1 MKWIKKV
8 AETPLT
14 TIAKVIDSLAS
25 TPNDRRNAPSVRAVR
40 EGIAQAASETMY
52 PVGSIYMSVYE
63 VNPHDL
69 FGGTWTQ
76 IKDKFLLASGDTYEN
91 GVTGGSASQNYTPGG
106 TVGGHKLTMDEMPSH
121 KHGINNFL
129 AYYSGDPSV
138 EDLGYFAANSYKTN
152 KAVYYAENKSTVFA
166 GGGEGTQET
175 SFTRLDNKTHTHSF
189 TGTQTTF
196 DKMPPYLAVNVWVR
210 TA

>member
-1 MKWIKKV
+1 MRWLKKV

-14 TIAKVIDSLAS
+14 SIAKVIDSIVPS
-25 TPNDRRNAPSVRAVR
+25 TNDRRNAPSIHAVR

-76 IKDKFLLASGDTYEN
+76 IKDKFLLASGDTYAN
-91 GVTGGSASQNYTPGG
+91 GATGGSASQTYTLGG
-106 TVGGHKLTMDEMPSH
+106 TVGGHKLTMEEMPSH
-121 KHGINNFL
+121 KHGYLNKL
-129 AYYSGDPSV
+129 AYASGEPTID
-138 EDLGYFAANSYKTN
+138 DLGYFAASSYKTN
-152 KAVYYAENKSTVFA
+152 KSVYYAEDAHTIYA
-166 GGGEGTQET
+166 GGGEGTQEA
-175 SFTRLDNKTHTHSF
+175 SLSRLDNSAHTHSF
-189 TGTQTTF
+189 AGTQTTF
-196 DKMPPYLAVNVWVR
+196 DKMPPYLTVNVWVR